1 MEKPQGIDVS
11 NPRAGLLALSMQLT
25 AKHSELI
32 ESIYDAGLNPELW
45 FDVVAMLNGFFG
57 SRACGLISKDK
68 VSKSGSTHY
77 YCGVDPHFIQLY
89 ADEYAQHDPLARLPR
104 YGEVRNIPD
113 LVNFDEYRR
122 GRFYQEWL
130 RPQGCADV
138 ANAVLE
144 QANSPCPMLMTV
156 IPGKEMLD
164 AKMRAR
170 MQLVVP
176 HASRALMINRTIE
189 RKQQRSI
196 ALADIVDRLS
206 AGVILLDSACNIVHS
221 NPAADAILD
230 ADDVLRSVNGRL
242 LARSPDANAALRS
255 AFRDEAEVTAA
266 AAAGRNIQLTSTD
279 GSHYVAQVVALPSLL
294 REGGPGRA
302 CGAVGALFVWKAAID
317 ARSCAGLIDRA
328 FELTPAELRV
338 LLSIV
343 EIGGVPEAADA
354 LGIAETTVKTHLHR
368 VFAKTGTSRQ
378 ADLVKLAAGFSNPLV
393 Q

>member
-1 MEKPQGIDVS
+1 
-11 NPRAGLLALSMQLT
+11 MQLT
-25 AKHSELI
+25 AKDSELI

-45 FDVVAMLNGFFG
+45 SGVVVMLNGFFG

-68 VSKSGSTHY
+68 ISRSGSTHY

-138 ANAVLE
+138 ANVVLE
-144 QANSPCPMLMTV
+144 QSNSSPPMLMTV
-156 IPGKEMLD
+156 IPGREMLD

-170 MQLVVP
+170 MQLIAP
-176 HASRALMINRTIE
+176 HASRALMINRAIE
-189 RKQQRSI
+189 RKQQKSM
-196 ALADIVDRLS
+196 ALADVVDRLN
-206 AGVILLDSACNIVHS
+206 AGVILLDAACNIVHS
-221 NPAADAILD
+221 NPAADGILD
-230 ADDVLRSVNGRL
+230 ADDVLRSVGGRL
-242 LARSPDANAALRS
+242 LARTPDANAALRNI
-255 AFRDEAEVTAA
+255 FRDEAEVATAA
-266 AAAGRNIQLTSTD
+266 ATGRKIQLTADD
-279 GSHYVAQVVALPSLL
+279 GSHHIAHVIALPSLL
-294 REGGPGRA
+294 REESAGGSG
-302 CGAVGALFVWKAAID
+302 GATGALFVWKAQLD

-338 LLSIV
+338 LQSIV
-343 EIGGVPEAADA
+343 EIGGVPETAAA

-393 Q
+393 H

>member
-1 MEKPQGIDVS
+1 
-11 NPRAGLLALSMQLT
+11 MQLT

-45 FDVVAMLNGFFG
+45 SDVVVMLNGFLG
-57 SRACGLISKDK
+57 SRACGLISKDE

-138 ANAVLE
+138 ANVVLE
-144 QANSPCPMLMTV
+144 RANSCPMLMTV
-156 IPGKEMLD
+156 IPGREMLD
-164 AKMRAR
+164 ARMRAR

-189 RKQQRSI
+189 RKQQRVI
-196 ALADIVDRLS
+196 ALADVVDRLS
-206 AGVILLDSACNIVHS
+206 AGVILLDAACNIVHS

-242 LARSPDANAALRS
+242 RARSPEANAALRNV
-255 AFRDEAEVTAA
+255 FRDEAEVTAA
-266 AAAGRNIQLTSTD
+266 AETGRKVQLTSSD
-279 GSHYVAQVVALPSLL
+279 GTHHIAHVMALPSLL
-294 REGGPGRA
+294 REGSAGCAG
-302 CGAVGALFVWKAAID
+302 GAIGALFVWKAKLD
-317 ARSCAGLIDRA
+317 ARSCAGLIDRT

-338 LLSIV
+338 LQSIV
-343 EIGGVPEAADA
+343 DVGGVPETAAA

-378 ADLVKLAAGFSNPLV
+378 ADLVKLAAGFSSPLV
-393 Q
+393 H